1 MAIFLNSIITI
12 DIAMKRS
19 LINLYINFYSFNKNL
34 RKKIYSLTGNKIKNK
49 FVQLIRSDN
58 LFKKLINI

>member
-12 DIAMKRS
+12 DIVMKRS

-49 FVQLIRSDN
+49 FIQLIRSDN